1 MPQTKSAD
9 GVISLEPARTIMK
22 EEGID
27 YTDEELEEVLAVI
40 SEIILRTTN
49 HYERVKKGF
58 GEP

>member
-1 MPQTKSAD
+1 
-9 GVISLEPARTIMK
+9 MK

-40 SEIILRTTN
+40 SEITLRTTN

-58 GEP
+58 DGP